1 MGESDLSVLTGSGVH
16 LSRPG
21 REAPGR
27 QPQANVVGTNGAL
40 VIRVTKSGE
49 GVRAYRF
56 LDVPQSNLEFARGR
70 ALGGYPIEV
79 GNP

>member
-1 MGESDLSVLTGSGVH
+1 MF
-16 LSRPG
+16 G
-21 REAPGR
+21 RS
-27 QPQANVVGTNGAL
+27 QPIAVENPFSTVFSPKPNVVGTNGAL

-56 LDVPQSNLEFARGR
+56 LDVPQFNLEFARGR
-70 ALGGYPIEV
+70 ALGVYPIEV